1 MSASGAAIRVLLA
14 EDLRI
19 LREALAGLLDLE
31 PDVEVVATAA
41 DGAQT
46 LAAALQHRPDVAVV
60 DVAMPDRDGIE
71 VAADLREL
79 LPDCRILIL
88 TALPGPGVVRRALT
102 AGVAG
107 FLLKDVAPTELAAAV
122 RTVAAGGRVLPP
134 ELAVAAVQSSPSPL
148 TQREAEVLRMSATGA
163 SPLEIA
169 AALFIAYGTV
179 RNYLASAVAKLAARN
194 RIDAIRIAGE
204 QGWI

>member
-41 DGAQT
+41 DGAHA
-46 LAAALQHRPDVAVV
+46 LAAALEHRPDVAVV

-71 VAADLREL
+71 VAGLLRER
-79 LPDCRILIL
+79 LPDCRVLIL
-88 TALPGPGVVRRALT
+88 TALPGPGVVRRALA

-107 FLLKDVAPTELAAAV
+107 FLPKDVAPGDLAAAV
-122 RTVAAGGRVLPP
+122 RAVAAGGRVLPP
-134 ELAVAAVQSSPSPL
+134 ELAVAAVQASSSPL
-148 TQREAEVLRMSATGA
+148 TQRETEVLRMSATGA

-169 AALFIAYGTV
+169 GALFIAYGTV